1 MNKGLE
7 VSRPF
12 FMGFMDDHHSVLDTE
27 SIRIENHTSNK
38 ITYGILAK
46 SCPFCLIQKG

>member
-12 FMGFMDDHHSVLDTE
+12 FMGFMDDRHSVLDTE
-27 SIRIENHTSNK
+27 SIRIENHVPKELT
-38 ITYGILAK
+38 IA
-46 SCPFCLIQKG
+46 F

>member
-12 FMGFMDDHHSVLDTE
+12 FIGFMDDRHSVLDTE

-38 ITYGILAK
+38 IAYGVLVK
-46 SCPFCLIQKG
+46 SCPFYREQKE